1 MSQLASPLTFQFFI
15 LITDGLDGVCIIC
28 SKNNSRIPIME
39 RRMKDFLIWIIMIIV
54 ALIGF
59 CTYIY
64 CGGGNGHGCGRGHD
78 GEGKGQLISK
88 CIFGVFIFFQK
99 TDKNKST

>member
-1 MSQLASPLTFQFFI
+1 
-15 LITDGLDGVCIIC
+15 
-28 SKNNSRIPIME
+28 ME
-39 RRMKDFLIWIIMIIV
+39 RREKDLLIFIIILFV

-78 GEGKGQLISK
+78 GEGVGYGNMGCEFPRKHSSCRQLIMHEK
-88 CIFGVFIFFQK
+88 MWALNGQWFYI
-99 TDKNKST
+99 

>member
-1 MSQLASPLTFQFFI
+1 MALYYKWDVKTGFTFDLPI
-15 LITDGLDGVCIIC
+15 LISDGLGGVESLCIIC
-28 SKNNSRIPIME
+28 SKHISRIPIME
-39 RRMKDFLIWIIMIIV
+39 RREKDLLIFIIIIIV

-78 GEGKGQLISK
+78 GEGVGYGKGS
-88 CIFGVFIFFQK
+88 FTNYVYK
-99 TDKNKST
+99 TR